1 MWITSMISLSK
12 LVLNRNSVLIHINS
26 ISIVLSDRVCRHA
39 VKILITS
46 SFNALLVIIR
56 ARATASG
63 MDSSHVEKW

>member
-1 MWITSMISLSK
+1 MISLSK

-56 ARATASG
+56 ARAWTASG
-63 MDSSHVEKW
+63 MDSSHVEK